1 MISTELVRFIVS
13 KNDNSNRKIIFLFIS
28 FLITIQYQVKSQG
41 CSDAGFCSIGTL
53 QSQNLAD
60 TNFINNFKFVL
71 SYGQGEQGT
80 TIMQIIPEFEFSF
93 LNNNAIQIKAPY
105 FFINGKIGNNNGVG
119 DISFSITQTLVKQ
132 DKLKFS
138 ITAGTKIATGKSN
151 AAINNL
157 ALPMPYQTSLGT
169 NDIILGTSLQY
180 RKWILGFG
188 FQGVLSNKNENR
200 YLHSLWVNNSDGQ
213 KYFES
218 NFLDRGNDALL
229 RIEKSLN
236 IKKLSF
242 STGLLAIYHL
252 QNSSIIDDSG
262 NRSEVENSKG
272 LTLNITGNG
281 QYNFSYRSGFNL
293 TFGFPIIV
301 REARPDGLTRHFV
314 VSSSFIYLF

>member
-1 MISTELVRFIVS
+1 
-13 KNDNSNRKIIFLFIS
+13 
-28 FLITIQYQVKSQG
+28 
-41 CSDAGFCSIGTL
+41 
-53 QSQNLAD
+53 
-60 TNFINNFKFVL
+60 
-71 SYGQGEQGT
+71 
-80 TIMQIIPEFEFSF
+80 
-93 LNNNAIQIKAPY
+93 
-105 FFINGKIGNNNGVG
+105 
-119 DISFSITQTLVKQ
+119 
-132 DKLKFS
+132 
-138 ITAGTKIATGKSN
+138 
-151 AAINNL
+151 
-157 ALPMPYQTSLGT
+157 MPYQTSLGT

-301 REARPDGLTRHFV
+301 REARPDGLTRLFV
-314 VSSSFIYLF
+314 VSSSFIYQF